1 MSTPTNHSL
10 AIAIAEHKIMHARV
24 LSLKN
29 LLSKGRPGV
38 ASDATVEIE
47 MSEAL
52 PMGEYIAT
60 YCTYGRKTPGTFN
73 VQSFSSTKDLR
84 YRATGVFT
92 RDQQQRW

>member
-10 AIAIAEHKIMHARV
+10 SIAIADHKIMHARV

-47 MSEAL
+47 TSEAL
-52 PMGEYIAT
+52 PMGEYEAT
-60 YCTYGRKTPGTFN
+60 YCTYGRRTPGTFK
-73 VQSFSSTKDLR
+73 VQSSSSTKDLR

-92 RDQQQRW
+92 RAKELRM